1 MDIAFNILNTNRQI
15 YLKMLEKYSLD
26 QLNTIPDG
34 FSNNIIWNIGHIVVI
49 QQVLIYSLSGLPMYI
64 SKDLYNTYK
73 KGSFPT
79 GTTTKEE
86 VNELKDL
93 LFSLVDKT
101 QKDYLSNRFNIF
113 NPYQTQT
120 GFKLSSLDESIIFN
134 NYHEGLHLG
143 IVMSISKFI

>member
-143 IVMSISKFI
+143 IVMSISEFI

>member
-49 QQVLIYSLSGLPMYI
+49 QQVLIYRLSGLPMYI